1 MPIYEYR
8 CEKCGRQF
16 EVIQSFSDPP
26 LETCT
31 SCEGR
36 LTKLI
41 SQTSFQFKGAG
52 WYVTDYARK
61 SEPKSDS
68 KPDAKTESKDSN
80 KDKPTTETAPKSGT
94 SVTPEK

>member
-8 CEKCGRQF
+8 CENCGRQL
-16 EVIQSFSDPP
+16 EVIQKFSDSP

-61 SEPKSDS
+61 SES
-68 KPDAKTESKDSN
+68 KPEAKTDSTN
-80 KDKPTTETAPKSGT
+80 SDKEKPTAEAAPKSQP